1 MEVTKSKTTQRR
13 TQEEFIEKSISI
25 HNNFYDYSLVRYIN
39 RQHYEPVSD
48 FGGDIEF
55 EKIKIRDSIKNIYCL
70 NNNINLIIIKYT
82 DDEVKQKICSLLYAA
97 S

>member
-13 TQEEFIEKSISI
+13 TQEEFIEK
-25 HNNFYDYSLVRYIN
+25 
-39 RQHYEPVSD
+39 
-48 FGGDIEF
+48 
-55 EKIKIRDSIKNIYCL
+55 SIKNIYCL